1 MTKDELKKYN
11 GENGMPSYVAYK
23 GKVYDVSDSG
33 MWVGGDHM
41 GEHTAGTDLTD
52 ELEDAP
58 HDDRVLEKFK
68 IVGDLEE

>member
-33 MWVGGDHM
+33 
-41 GEHTAGTDLTD
+41 
-52 ELEDAP
+52 
-58 HDDRVLEKFK
+58 
-68 IVGDLEE
+68 